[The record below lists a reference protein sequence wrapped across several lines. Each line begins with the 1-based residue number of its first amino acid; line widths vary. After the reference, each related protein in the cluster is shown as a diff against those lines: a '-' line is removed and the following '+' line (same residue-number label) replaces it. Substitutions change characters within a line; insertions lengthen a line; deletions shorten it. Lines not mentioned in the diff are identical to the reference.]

1 MRQCLFKGFELALIK
16 FTTKICLH
24 SFILRIKHEKQSL
37 KSFLFQLTLFWMKIF
52 YSYYCFSPV
61 KKVFLDPKAS
71 ICREPACLMKIYKHK
86 QRYHFQE
93 AFTLGMGKGNSS
105 KQMNCV
111 LTMRVGTATGTSWDL
126 VDSACCFTLLLFSH
140 TLKKSIKNLLQSF
153 DNLFTQCTMAVY
165 PMCQVPFNSSHF
177 IALELDRISVL
188 NKMVNNS
195 SGVFEIFKSI
205 FSIQFN
211 LCLIY

>member
-37 KSFLFQLTLFWMKIF
+37 KSFLFQLTLFLMKIF

-93 AFTLGMGKGNSS
+93 AFMLGMGKGNSS
-105 KQMNCV
+105 K
-111 LTMRVGTATGTSWDL
+111 
-126 VDSACCFTLLLFSH
+126 
-140 TLKKSIKNLLQSF
+140 
-153 DNLFTQCTMAVY
+153 
-165 PMCQVPFNSSHF
+165 
-177 IALELDRISVL
+177 
-188 NKMVNNS
+188 
-195 SGVFEIFKSI
+195 
-205 FSIQFN
+205 
-211 LCLIY
+211 